1 MHTKPSAILTV
12 VFFST
17 LIGGTAAARP
27 GRTIDPIV
35 STEWLSNH
43 LTDEGLIVLDV
54 RSSEAYDAGHI
65 PGALNEPFEV
75 PFSAWITMR
84 DDLLLEVPET
94 ENLFAALGALGITTT
109 SKVVVLSDPNPDE
122 PPFYGLS
129 AATRVA
135 DTLIYAGVRNVA
147 VLNGGYGL
155 WAAESRPIETAAAAP
170 VPTVFDGDTREDI
183 FVSADYTEAHLHRA
197 RILDARDADV
207 YFGMTVEIFAE
218 KAGHIP
224 TAGSFPAP
232 WIWETS
238 DDTVYSVKDREQL
251 AQAARGILGAPRCK
265 RDARHSSCDDII
277 VYCGVGG
284 YASALWFLLSEV
296 LEYPKVRFFD
306 GSAQEWVRDR
316 EMRAFRW
323 E

>member
-1 MHTKPSAILTV
+1 MHTKLTKIFAIALMSMLV
-12 VFFST
+12 
-17 LIGGTAAARP
+17 GGIAAAHPR
-27 GRTIDPIV
+27 RTIEPIV
-35 STEWLSNH
+35 STEWLAAHLSDSN
-43 LTDEGLIVLDV
+43 LIVLDV
-54 RSSEAYDAGHI
+54 RSAESYGEGHI

-84 DDLLLEVPET
+84 DDLLLEVPDT
-94 ENLFAALGALGITTT
+94 EDLFASLGALGITAQ
-109 SKVVVLSDPNPDE
+109 SQVIVLSDPNPDE

-135 DTLIYAGVRNVA
+135 DTLIYAGVSNVA
-147 VLNGGYGL
+147 VLSGGYTL
-155 WAAESRPIETAAAAP
+155 WVAESRPVETAAAAP
-170 VPTVFDGDTREDI
+170 VPAVFDGRVRQDI
-183 FVSADYTEAHLHRA
+183 FVSSEYTEAHLHRA

-207 YFGMTVEIFAE
+207 YFGMTVEVYAA

-224 TAGSFPAP
+224 TASSFPAP

-238 DDTVYSVKDREQL
+238 DDTVYTVKDVEQL
-251 AQAARGILGAPRCK
+251 AQAARGILGTPREGGMH
-265 RDARHSSCDDII
+265 RHFYRDII

-284 YASALWFLLSEV
+284 YASALWFVLSEV
-296 LEYPKVRFFD
+296 LKYPMVRFFD